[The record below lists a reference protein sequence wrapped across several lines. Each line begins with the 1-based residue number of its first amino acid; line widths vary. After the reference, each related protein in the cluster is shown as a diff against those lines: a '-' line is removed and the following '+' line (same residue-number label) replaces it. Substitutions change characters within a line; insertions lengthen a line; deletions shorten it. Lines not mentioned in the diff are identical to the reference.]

1 MFKATLTATVLLAAP
16 AFAQD
21 VASGDAEAGESIF
34 NQCQACHV
42 VENDDGEVLAGR
54 NGQVGPNLYGIS
66 GRTLGSVEGFR
77 YSKSMAAAGEDEGLE
92 WNEEN
97 FVGYVQD
104 PTGWLKEQL
113 DNNRARGNMAYK
125 LRSEEDA
132 ANVWAYIV
140 SLDPEAGE
148 EASE

>member
-1 MFKATLTATVLLAAP
+1 MFRSALITTALLAAP
-16 AFAQD
+16 AYAQD
-21 VASGDAEAGESIF
+21 APSGDAAAGESVF

-42 VENDDGEVLAGR
+42 VENGDGEVLAGR
-54 NGQVGPNLYGIS
+54 NGKVGPNLYGIS
-66 GRTLGSVEGFR
+66 GRTLGSVEDFR
-77 YSKSMAAAGEDEGLE
+77 YSKSLVAAGEEAGLE

-104 PTGWLKEQL
+104 PTGWLKEKL
-113 DNNRARGNMAYK
+113 DDNRARGNMAYK

-140 SLDPEAGE
+140 SLDPEAG
-148 EASE
+148 S